1 MPVKS
6 FGNSSNPQSIILG
19 GLEKTKDQ
27 SFDSGNWRRYRE
39 DGMDVGKYSLLS
51 PTNGNTI
58 FIISQITERRINIV
72 ISRNDIN
79 IVISRNDI

>member
-1 MPVKS
+1 MPGKS

-58 FIISQITERRINIV
+58 FIIVNASSQITKRRINIV
-72 ISRNDIN
+72 ITRNDI
-79 IVISRNDI
+79 